1 MSETRNSRMVYT
13 TPLPPPSCFGYNENH
28 TELKVE
34 SCFYGSEF
42 TRTFEH
48 AHLNLIIF
56 ISVNILP
63 NVTRL
68 ELRANSTFNITGYLM
83 EVTIWI
89 FSYQ

>member
-28 TELKVE
+28 NELKVDLI
-34 SCFYGSEF
+34 YGSEF

-68 ELRANSTFNITGYLM
+68 ALRANSTFNITGYFI
-83 EVTIWI
+83 EVIIWI